1 MKLFGG
7 SRLLLSVIGVSFL
20 FILSSGVT
28 GALRPLFFVEA
39 GADPVQLGLLMAV
52 PSLVSVLTRVPSS
65 ALSRRLGRWRMM
77 LFSLVVSLVSTAL
90 IAFVYDP
97 VMFFPLVSLAALS
110 WAIYSPIAVEFVSDL
125 STPSTRGST
134 MGLYFTSI
142 GAALFVGPLISSVLT
157 VFMDLRQLFLFTALI
172 PLVALLVF
180 LAVTRPGE
188 IDFDTQGEDGRDTGS
203 SGGSLSRIF
212 KTKGFTALCIARIA
226 YAMSM
231 GVFSTAYPVYAEAG
245 LGFSASAISIL
256 FSFRG
261 ITNVLVRMP
270 AGRLSDRIGRRKP
283 FIAAYTLAI
292 LIFTLL
298 AYVRSF
304 GLLIVV
310 MALYGIAWG
319 MRVAPSTALASE
331 SVADDDRPLALA
343 VYMTMFDVGSMIG
356 SLLAGFTSSVLD
368 PPALLLLSSPVMAIA
383 LVVFIVFSKQA
394 NGV

>member
-7 SRLLLSVIGVSFL
+7 PRLLLSVIGVSFL

-90 IAFVYDP
+90 FAFVYDP
-97 VMFFPLVSLAALS
+97 ALFFPLVSLAALS
-110 WAIYSPIAVEFVSDL
+110 WAIYSPITVEFVSDL

-157 VFMDLRQLFLFTALI
+157 VFMSLRQLFLVTALI
-172 PLVALLVF
+172 PLAALLVF
-180 LAVTRPGE
+180 LAVTRPGD
-188 IDFDTQGEDGRDTGS
+188 IDERRVNKDGQDNDPI
-203 SGGSLSRIF
+203 GGSLSRIF
-212 KTKGFTALCIARIA
+212 RTRGFAALCVARIA

-261 ITNVLVRMP
+261 VTNVLVRMP

-283 FIAAYTLAI
+283 FVAAYALAI
-292 LIFTLL
+292 LIFALL

-331 SVADDDRPLALA
+331 SVADEDRPLALA
-343 VYMTMFDVGSMIG
+343 VYMTMFDVGSTIG
-356 SLLAGFTSSVLD
+356 ALLVGFTSAVLD
-368 PPALLLLSSPVMAIA
+368 SPALLLLCSPVMASA
-383 LVVFIVFSKQA
+383 LVVFVLFSKQA
-394 NGV
+394 EEA

>member
-1 MKLFGG
+1 
-7 SRLLLSVIGVSFL
+7 
-20 FILSSGVT
+20 
-28 GALRPLFFVEA
+28 
-39 GADPVQLGLLMAV
+39 
-52 PSLVSVLTRVPSS
+52 
-65 ALSRRLGRWRMM
+65 
-77 LFSLVVSLVSTAL
+77 
-90 IAFVYDP
+90 
-97 VMFFPLVSLAALS
+97 
-110 WAIYSPIAVEFVSDL
+110 
-125 STPSTRGST
+125 
-134 MGLYFTSI
+134 
-142 GAALFVGPLISSVLT
+142 
-157 VFMDLRQLFLFTALI
+157 
-172 PLVALLVF
+172 
-180 LAVTRPGE
+180 
-188 IDFDTQGEDGRDTGS
+188 
-203 SGGSLSRIF
+203 
-212 KTKGFTALCIARIA
+212 
-226 YAMSM
+226 
-231 GVFSTAYPVYAEAG
+231 VYAEAG

-270 AGRLSDRIGRRKP
+270 AGRLSDKIGRRKP

-368 PPALLLLSSPVMAIA
+368 PPALLLLCSPVMAIA
-383 LVVFIVFSKQA
+383 LVVFITFSKQA